1 MLEAIGARTAVGR
14 ASGTDAPATVGHAA
28 STVAASTIRMARL
41 TRVLSPSDYHSSMQL
56 TKFGHSCL
64 LVESANARI
73 LVDPGSFTSGVAQ
86 LDGLTALL
94 ITHSHADHLEVDT
107 VMALVDRNPTA
118 PVIAD
123 SASAAILT
131 GRGLDVR
138 VVADGDTFDVGLP
151 VTVHGAWHA
160 EIHPDLPPVPNVG
173 YFFDDRLFHPGDAF
187 TDPGRDVPALAV
199 PVGAPWMRVAD
210 AIDYLRAL
218 TPPMAITV
226 HEKVLAAP
234 QISYG
239 LIERLAPSSRI
250 VTLAD
255 GERIDL

>member
-1 MLEAIGARTAVGR
+1 VLEAIGARTAVGR

-28 STVAASTIRMARL
+28 STVAASTIPMARL
-41 TRVLSPSDYHSSMQL
+41 TRVLSASDYHSSMQL

-160 EIHPDLPPVPNVG
+160 EIHPDLPPVPN
-173 YFFDDRLFHPGDAF
+173 
-187 TDPGRDVPALAV
+187 PGRDVPALAV